1 MNADRLALI
10 SALFSVIAS
19 GASAETATGRITF
32 IASDRQQL
40 MLDSKYVYAVRTR
53 VDLSSIGVANRVK
66 MNWDKRNGKNVIT
79 TIAMAPL
86 TIASY
91 G

>member
-1 MNADRLALI
+1 
-10 SALFSVIAS
+10 
-19 GASAETATGRITF
+19 
-32 IASDRQQL
+32 
-40 MLDSKYVYAVRTR
+40 MLDSKYMYAVRTR